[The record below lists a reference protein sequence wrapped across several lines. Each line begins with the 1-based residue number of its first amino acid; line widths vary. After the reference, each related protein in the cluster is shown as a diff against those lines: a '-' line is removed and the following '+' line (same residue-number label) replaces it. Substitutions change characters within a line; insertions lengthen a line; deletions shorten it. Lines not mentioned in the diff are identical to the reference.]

1 MALTRP
7 VKLITEGPK
16 TAANS
21 LSVTFATDA
30 SGMPVS
36 MSGSGVK
43 PMAQSVSVTLAS
55 DQPALPVS
63 FGGTGQLPMA
73 GSQSVTIASNQ
84 TAVPVSLSGSG
95 PQTMAASTSVTLA
108 SNQTALPVSVAA
120 TGQLAM
126 AASQSVTIAS
136 NQSAVPVSLSGS
148 GPQTMAASTSVTL
161 ASNQTALPVI
171 VAATGQLAMA
181 GSQSVTIASD
191 QAAVPVSLAAMGA
204 RTIANSLAV
213 SLATDQ
219 GALSIGE
226 PGGSIVTGSITANAQ
241 RVAAAMARFNGA
253 SIYISGTYAGVN
265 LSFEASFDN
274 GVTYTAVNAVAINGN
289 TVLTATGALTNT
301 VAAYKVYCPGATHV
315 SVRSTAWTSGTQS
328 VRIAPYAIA
337 MDPNPVVTGALNA
350 NQTVNVAQWGGT
362 NSLNGGTAGSLG
374 VGGLAADSAAVSGNP
389 VQTGGRVRVAVDTT
403 LAANDAMALTGT
415 SGMQL
420 LMKPY
425 GLPETDWQ
433 FASLITGATV
443 TAARAAGAAGVR
455 NYVTAVQYQNTSAT
469 ASEIQIQ
476 DGATVIWRGQAAASM
491 VAPAVIALPTPLRGT
506 AATALNV
513 QLITTGSNTFVNLQ
527 GYQAA

>member
-7 VKLITEGPK
+7 VKLISEGPK

-63 FGGTGQLPMA
+63 FGGTGQLTMA
-73 GSQSVTIASNQ
+73 GSQSVTIASDQ
-84 TAVPVSLSGSG
+84 LAVPVSLSGTG

-108 SNQTALPVSVAA
+108 TNQT
-120 TGQLAM
+120 
-126 AASQSVTIAS
+126 
-136 NQSAVPVSLSGS
+136 AVPVSL
-148 GPQTMAASTSVTL
+148 M
-161 ASNQTALPVI
+161 
-171 VAATGQLAMA
+171 
-181 GSQSVTIASD
+181 
-191 QAAVPVSLAAMGA
+191 AMGA
-204 RTIANSLAV
+204 RNIANSLAV

-226 PGGSIVTGSITANAQ
+226 AGGSIVTGSITANGQ
-241 RVAAAMARFNGA
+241 RVSAAMARFNGA

-265 LSFEASFDN
+265 LSFEASYND
-274 GVTYTAVNAVAINGN
+274 GVTYVAVQAVAINGT
-289 TVLTATGALTNT
+289 TVVTATGALTNT
-301 VAAYKVYCPGATHV
+301 NNAYEIYCPGATHI

-337 MDPNPVVTGALNA
+337 MDPNPVVTGVLNA
-350 NQTVNVAQWGGT
+350 NQSVNNAQWGGS
-362 NSLNGGTAGSLG
+362 NSVNGGTAGSVG

-415 SGMQL
+415 TGMQL

-433 FASLITGATV
+433 FSSLITSATV

-455 NYVTAVQYQNTSAT
+455 NYVTAVQFQNTSAT

-491 VAPAVIALPTPLRGT
+491 VAPAVILLPTPLRGT

>member
-1 MALTRP
+1 
-7 VKLITEGPK
+7 LITDGPK

-43 PMAQSVSVTLAS
+43 PMAQSTSVTLAS

-63 FGGTGQLPMA
+63 FGGTGQLTMA

-84 TAVPVSLSGSG
+84 TAVPVSLSGTG

-136 NQSAVPVSLSGS
+136 NQSAVPVSLSGT

-161 ASNQTALPVI
+161 ASNQTALPVS

-181 GSQSVTIASD
+181 ASQSVTIASN
-191 QAAVPVSLAAMGA
+191 QSAVPVSVVANGA
-204 RTIANSLAV
+204 QVTANSLAV
-213 SLATDQ
+213 NIASDQ
-219 GALSIGE
+219 AAVSIGE
-226 PGGSIVTGSITANAQ
+226 PGSGIVTGSITASGQ

-265 LSFEASFDN
+265 LSFEASFDS
-274 GVTYTAVNAVAINGN
+274 GVTYTAVNAVAINGSA
-289 TVLTATGALTNT
+289 VLTATGALTNT
-301 VAAYKVYCPGATHV
+301 VAAYKVYCPGATHI
-315 SVRSTAWTSGTQS
+315 SARSTAWTSGTQS
-328 VRIAPYAIA
+328 VRIAPYTIA
-337 MDPNPVVTGALNA
+337 MDPNPVVSGVLSA
-350 NQTVNVAQWGGT
+350 NQSVNNAQWGGS
-362 NSLNGGTAGSLG
+362 NSVNGGTSGSVG
-374 VGGLAADSAAVSGNP
+374 VGGLAADSAAAIGNP
-389 VQTGGRVRVAVDTT
+389 VQAGGRVRTAVDTT

-433 FASLITGATV
+433 FASLITSATV

-476 DGATVIWRGQAAASM
+476 DGASVIWRGNAAASM

-527 GYQAA
+527 GYQAV

>member
-7 VKLITEGPK
+7 VKVISEGPK

-43 PMAQSVSVTLAS
+43 PMAESVSVTLAS

-63 FGGTGQLPMA
+63 MSGTGQLP
-73 GSQSVTIASNQ
+73 
-84 TAVPVSLSGSG
+84 
-95 PQTMAASTSVTLA
+95 
-108 SNQTALPVSVAA
+108 
-120 TGQLAM
+120 M

-136 NQSAVPVSLSGS
+136 NQSPF
-148 GPQTMAASTSVTL
+148 
-161 ASNQTALPVI
+161 
-171 VAATGQLAMA
+171 
-181 GSQSVTIASD
+181 
-191 QAAVPVSLAAMGA
+191 
-204 RTIANSLAV
+204 AV
-213 SLATDQ
+213 SV
-219 GALSIGE
+219 GE
-226 PGGSIVTGSITANAQ
+226 GGGSIVTGSITANAQ
-241 RVAAAMARFNGA
+241 RVAATMARFNGA

-265 LSFEASFDN
+265 LSFEASYND
-274 GVTYTAVNAVAINGN
+274 GVTYVAVQAVAINGS
-289 TVLTATGALTNT
+289 TVVTATGSLTNT
-301 VAAYKVYCPGATHV
+301 TNAYEVYCPGATHV

-328 VRIAPYAIA
+328 VRIAPYTIA
-337 MDPNPVVTGALNA
+337 MDPNPVVTGVLNA
-350 NQTVNVAQWGGT
+350 NQSVNNAQWGGS
-362 NSLNGGTAGSLG
+362 NSVNGGSSGSVG

-389 VQTGGRVRVAVDTT
+389 VQTGGRVRTAVDTT

-433 FASLITGATV
+433 FASLITNATV

-476 DGATVIWRGQAAASM
+476 DGATVIWRGQATASM
-491 VAPAVIALPTPLRGT
+491 AAPAVILLPTPLRGT

>member
-7 VKLITEGPK
+7 VKLISEGQK

-21 LSVTFATDA
+21 LSVT
-30 SGMPVS
+30 
-36 MSGSGVK
+36 
-43 PMAQSVSVTLAS
+43 LAS
-55 DQPALPVS
+55 DQGSLPVS
-63 FGGTGQLPMA
+63 M
-73 GSQSVTIASNQ
+73 
-84 TAVPVSLSGSG
+84 
-95 PQTMAASTSVTLA
+95 
-108 SNQTALPVSVAA
+108 
-120 TGQLAM
+120 
-126 AASQSVTIAS
+126 
-136 NQSAVPVSLSGS
+136 
-148 GPQTMAASTSVTL
+148 
-161 ASNQTALPVI
+161 
-171 VAATGQLAMA
+171 
-181 GSQSVTIASD
+181 
-191 QAAVPVSLAAMGA
+191 AAMGA

-226 PGGSIVTGSITANAQ
+226 AGGSIVTGNITASGQ
-241 RVAAAMARFNGA
+241 RVAAPMARFNGA
-253 SIYISGTYAGVN
+253 SIYHSGTYAGVN

-274 GVTYTAVNAVAINGN
+274 GTTYTAVSAVAINGN
-289 TVLTATGALTNT
+289 TVLTATGALTNA
-301 VAAYKVYCPGATHV
+301 VAAYEVYCPGATHV

-337 MDPNPVVTGALNA
+337 MDPNPVVTGSLNA

-362 NSLNGGTAGSLG
+362 GSLNGGTAGSIG
-374 VGGLAADSAAVSGNP
+374 VGGLAADSAAASGNP
-389 VQTGGRVRVAVDTT
+389 VQTGGRVRTAVDTT
-403 LAANDAMALTGT
+403 LVANDAMALTGT
-415 SGMQL
+415 TGMQL

-433 FASLITGATV
+433 FASLITNATV

-491 VAPAVIALPTPLRGT
+491 AVPAVIALPTPLRGS

-513 QLITTGSNTFVNLQ
+513 QMITTGSNTFVNLQ
-527 GYQAA
+527 GYQAG